1 LPRRAIRSWSS
12 SAANDATELDLV
24 ARDVEPGLRDV
35 FGATQSAI
43 AG

>member
-1 LPRRAIRSWSS
+1 LS
-12 SAANDATELDLV
+12 SAAKAPTELDFV

-43 AG
+43 AD